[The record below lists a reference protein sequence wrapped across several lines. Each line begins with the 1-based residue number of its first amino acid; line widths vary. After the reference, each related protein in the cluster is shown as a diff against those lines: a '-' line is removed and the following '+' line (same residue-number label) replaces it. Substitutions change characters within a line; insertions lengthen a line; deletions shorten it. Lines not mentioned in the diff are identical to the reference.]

1 MILLAMAAALAQPT
15 DARPAV
21 VLRAASVSAY
31 LDYEHCLS
39 IESTK
44 AGIFNTKDARTVVLS
59 VQSKCAAEWQEL
71 RLVMLSGD
79 TPSAADEARLEYFR
93 SLAIGSV
100 TSDLVVGRAGSC
112 GTAPGP
118 YQCRGLAKRK

>member
-1 MILLAMAAALAQPT
+1 MILLAMALAQP
-15 DARPAV
+15 DGARPAV

-44 AGIFNTKDARTVVLS
+44 AGIFNSKDARTVVLS
-59 VQSKCAAEWQEL
+59 VQPKCAAEWQEL
-71 RLVMLSGD
+71 RGVMLSGD
-79 TPSAADEARLEYFR
+79 TPSAADEAQLDYFR
-93 SLAIGSV
+93 SLAIGGV

-118 YQCRGLAKRK
+118 YQCRGLSKRK